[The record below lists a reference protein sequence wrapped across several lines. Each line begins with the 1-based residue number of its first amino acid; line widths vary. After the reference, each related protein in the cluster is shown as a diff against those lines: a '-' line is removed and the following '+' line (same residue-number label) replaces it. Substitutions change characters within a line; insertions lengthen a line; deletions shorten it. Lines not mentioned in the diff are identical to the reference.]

1 MQILTR
7 KNVYIAAWVAFGLSL
22 ISGSVIAD
30 AITFSRQLHAG
41 GVSPYGFLGILLLI
55 LGFFTNL
62 ILAASWII
70 LKSARPSWGWRIL
83 LIGSVINNAAI
94 GACFHGAYL
103 KDPSYWLWLLAFVTA
118 TWSLLWLPADPI
130 AEPKK
135 TGCTSARFVWAA
147 SASRRSW

>member
-1 MQILTR
+1 
-7 KNVYIAAWVAFGLSL
+7 AWVAFGLSL

-94 GACFHGAYL
+94 GACFYGAYL
-103 KDPSYWLWLLAFVTA
+103 KDPAYWLWLLAFVAA

-130 AEPKK
+130 AAPPKTRSPKK
-135 TGCTSARFVWAA
+135 PPFLKDDAVPVLLW
-147 SASRRSW
+147 